1 MARIDFAFGA
11 PDRLRTAC
19 VITRKRYQAGDR
31 VIVYCTDAARLAAF
45 DRLLWAFDPISFVP
59 HVSADDALAAATPVV
74 LCASAP
80 ERVLDALGVVASVPW
95 LLNLDDAC
103 VPEAARFERVME
115 VVSDLDEDRLQ
126 ARQRWRAY
134 AAQGH
139 DMHGHDLKQTTKEES
154 A

>member
-31 VIVYCTDAARLAAF
+31 VIVYCTDAQRLASF
-45 DRLLWAFDPISFVP
+45 DRLLWAFDPVSFVP

-74 LCASAP
+74 LCAGAP
-80 ERVLDALGVVASVPW
+80 DLVLDALGDVPSVPW

-103 VPEAARFERVME
+103 VPDATRFDRVME
-115 VVSDLDEDRLQ
+115 VVSDMDEDRLQ
-126 ARQRWRAY
+126 ARQRWRTY